1 MSEQPAASERPS
13 SRRDVR
19 SKMVAGAA
27 RLLARDGV
35 EGTSFKEVLAVSDA
49 PRGSVYHHFPGGKSE
64 LLHAALDFVSERG
77 LAAMEITRG
86 QPPVAVLER
95 FIDLWRQLL
104 DRSHLQAGCA
114 VVAVTVAA
122 SDGVLLEHAGTIF
135 RTWADQIAD
144 LFAAGGMG
152 QAEAKRWATLA
163 IAATEGAVVVARA
176 QQSRQPFDEVATAL
190 LDLLR
195 SSS

>member
-1 MSEQPAASERPS
+1 MSEQPTAVVRPGPRS
-13 SRRDVR
+13 DVR
-19 SKMVAGAA
+19 SKMVAGAV
-27 RLLARDGV
+27 RLLAKEGV

-64 LLHAALDFVSERG
+64 LLHAALDLVSERG

-86 QPPVAVLER
+86 KPPDVVLER

-122 SDGVLLEHAGTIF
+122 SDGVLLDHAGRIF

-144 LFAAGGMG
+144 LFAAGGMD
-152 QAEAKRWATLA
+152 QDEARRRATLA

-176 QQSRQPFDEVATAL
+176 QQSRQPFDDVAHSL

-195 SSS
+195 TIG

>member
-1 MSEQPAASERPS
+1 MGERPS
-13 SRRDVR
+13 PRSDVR
-19 SKMVAGAA
+19 SNMVAGAA

-64 LLHAALDFVSERG
+64 LLHAALDLVSERG
-77 LAAMEITRG
+77 LAAMEVTRG
-86 QPPVAVLER
+86 RPAAVVLER

-122 SDGVLLEHAGTIF
+122 SDGVLLDHAGAIF
-135 RTWADQIAD
+135 RTWSDQLAD
-144 LFAAGGMG
+144 LFAAGGLDH
-152 QAEAKRWATLA
+152 AEARRWATLA

-176 QQSRQPFDEVATAL
+176 QQTRQPFDEVATTL
-190 LDLLR
+190 LDVLR